1 MTAPSI
7 GGRES
12 GPPRRPAYFGK
23 LYRTLTK
30 PVRLDILKIL
40 LVDDNHHTRVMLAEI
55 LRAVGINQVFE
66 AGDGAEGLQMM
77 RRHPV
82 DIVMTD
88 LAMSPLDGIDFVR
101 LLRNSPDSPNQM
113 IPVIMITGHLTIRR
127 IAEARDAG
135 VNEFVAKPITARN
148 VLDRLQLIIDHPRP
162 FVRTDDYFGPDRR
175 RRIDPDYAGPMRRK
189 ADGPQPRVR
198 GA

>member
-1 MTAPSI
+1 M
-7 GGRES
+7 
-12 GPPRRPAYFGK
+12 
-23 LYRTLTK
+23 
-30 PVRLDILKIL
+30 RLDLLKIL
-40 LVDDNHHTRVMLAEI
+40 IVDDIHHTRVMLAEI
-55 LRAVGINQVFE
+55 LRAVGINQTIE
-66 AGDGAEGLQMM
+66 ASDGAQALQLM
-77 RRHPV
+77 RGHSV

-113 IPVIMITGHLTIRR
+113 IPVIMVTGHLTVRR

-148 VLDRLQLIIDHPRP
+148 VLDRLRLIIDQPRP
-162 FVRTDDYFGPDRR
+162 FVRTDDFFGPDRR
-175 RRIDPDYAGPMRRK
+175 RRNDPDYAGPMRRK
-189 ADGPQPRVR
+189 ADGPVPRVR